1 MPRSR
6 ISVTAKILSRSFKP
20 LLYSLV
26 KHNCCAS
33 KRTRLPNPKG
43 KKTVIVGT
51 VKENEYWEKEVS
63 WCYRG
68 NAVQHEYQRNHRQI
82 KRRVLKCRCSE
93 TNYGSNEEFNQ
104 SVSFLDKHKDIGTK
118 KVEKWKRTQWLNQ
131 NNPRFTTQITQLS
144 IPLGICLKKSR
155 DSVSNAHGGTWP
167 MTSNSDHSRKQHHL
181 MGSTTMGTFR

>member
-26 KHNCCAS
+26 KHNCCLS
-33 KRTRLPNPKG
+33 KRTRLPDPKG

-51 VKENEYWEKEVS
+51 VKENEYWERKSVDAKEGMLS
-63 WCYRG
+63 KTSIS
-68 NAVQHEYQRNHRQI
+68 AI
-82 KRRVLKCRCSE
+82 IDCRCSE
-93 TNYGSNEEFNQ
+93 TNYGSNEEFSQ

-131 NNPRFTTQITQLS
+131 NNPRFTTQITQLC
-144 IPLGICLKKSR
+144 IPLGICWKKSR

-167 MTSNSDHSRKQHHL
+167 MTRNSDHSPKQHHL
-181 MGSTTMGTFR
+181 TGSTTMGTFR